1 MIDPHVLE
9 AGAPAPRLRTFL
21 KGLVYYDNRRV
32 SIECTVRDLSDTGA
46 RIAFAAPV
54 TVPDIVELFIPQKQR
69 TFQARI
75 ERRERCEIGVSFR
88 DQRSGAQRREA
99 DATTTERISALEHE
113 VAALK
118 RIVKLLRDKVLP
130 NNTDL

>member
-1 MIDPHVLE
+1 MTDPHAPE
-9 AGAPAPRLRTFL
+9 AGTPAPRLRTFL
-21 KGLVYYDNRRV
+21 KGVVYYDNRHV

-54 TVPDIVELFIPQKQR
+54 TVPDVVELFIPQKQR
-69 TFQARI
+69 TFLAQI

-99 DATTTERISALEHE
+99 DATVAERVSALEQE
-113 VAALK
+113 VATL
-118 RIVKLLRDKVLP
+118 RRMVKLLRDKVLP